1 MDQPSLISIFSYSIL
16 SFSLTIYHHTGEFLG
31 EIYRFRQ
38 SKEGIVSRK
47 KNLLDQILTSPSF
60 QNEFLRV
67 DRERR
72 YQISDVDLS
81 DHRAM
86 VVQLN
91 LLTN

>member
-1 MDQPSLISIFSYSIL
+1 
-16 SFSLTIYHHTGEFLG
+16 
-31 EIYRFRQ
+31 
-38 SKEGIVSRK
+38 VK

-72 YQISDVDLS
+72 CQIFDVDLS

-91 LLTN
+91 LLIN